1 MRRSPGRAITA
12 SSLSPNIRW
21 FVPFSIAP
29 ALPPLWSEVGCVA
42 SSSFSAIL
50 KGNNNE
56 HNYNGQA
63 PIFAFLFLFVF
74 PCAPPGANKEYRF
87 LVVPPAP
94 PAGGEIKTFG
104 HRGQNSRALARTS
117 TAETHRC
124 SVQSAGRK
132 CEGWWRREGNYRTK
146 VSA

>member
-50 KGNNNE
+50 KGNNNNE

-63 PIFAFLFLFVF
+63 LFLHFFSFLFSRVPL
-74 PCAPPGANKEYRF
+74 GAKKVLY
-87 LVVPPAP
+87 
-94 PAGGEIKTFG
+94 
-104 HRGQNSRALARTS
+104 S
-117 TAETHRC
+117 
-124 SVQSAGRK
+124 
-132 CEGWWRREGNYRTK
+132 EGLCMGTLYRTEAVLPAATRGHQHRHPLRPHGRRVLERMK
-146 VSA
+146 KRYKQKW